1 MDQHRDGTR
10 CFTEKIPANSALAT
24 TCPHVVGESRGT
36 GPKRDGIELHGTGWD
51 WDGIGTGKV
60 ETGHATGRDVGTGL
74 ESAER
79 PAPGRQ
85 RDGTY
90 RDRDGTGLN
99 RGRIVHAA

>member
-1 MDQHRDGTR
+1 LFHRENPGEFGPGNDLSARRQGEPRDGT
-10 CFTEKIPANSALAT
+10 E
-24 TCPHVVGESRGT
+24 
-36 GPKRDGIELHGTGWD
+36 RDGIELHGTGWD